1 MAGLAVMFE
10 RDSERAS
17 GQDFGRFM
25 QRVADAKMLT
35 KPSSI
40 IAGWGCLGSKFDT
53 PESLHRGVTLDP
65 ESGSWLVAAG
75 TVVDTDDPAP
85 NGDLSSLLRDYVAH
99 GPIVFKRLDGVF
111 ALAIFNGRARTLAIV
126 SDPFGFFSVFYGE
139 RGDRAYVGTSAL
151 AVAQQ
156 IQAAPSELGVQC
168 FLRTG
173 KVFGDM
179 TLWREVKRLRPA
191 TVLEFSA
198 QGVRESSYWMP
209 SVDGLLSRLS
219 LGDAVDA
226 AAQVLPSLLK
236 RNLAREGK
244 MWSDLTGGFDTR
256 FMDTLLERAGIAFK
270 ANFVG
275 PDNHPDVQIARV
287 IVDRTGWEHQHFEL
301 PNTWAQES
309 PNYLE
314 EALFRGDG
322 HLNVLLL
329 LRPLWVH
336 HREREQFS
344 TLLNGLG
351 GEMARGPI
359 WWPERAAIGR
369 STSVHYERQLW
380 SLMHPIPEEL
390 MVSSSRQFVQDEL
403 TRQFQAVGERCPDAP
418 NTFKLDSLWAF
429 RETSHAGAWTSAA
442 AGLLRVIPAMFSK
455 DIIEFV
461 MSLDYRWRVRN
472 SLVRHMLSRYRPELS
487 NIEVD
492 GRGPAAPLRIDNW
505 FRFIP
510 SRLAF
515 SRKALDKFSQVAF
528 GKTLWQRTR
537 PVSYSRT
544 EWRQEILNYA
554 AARGMLDPTLMR
566 SGNLYRPEPL
576 ASFLARARTDTF
588 KHEEFLGRIITV
600 EMALLQ
606 TGAVV
611 KGA

>member
-10 RDSERAS
+10 RNGERAS
-17 GQDFGRFM
+17 GQDFGRFVL
-25 QRVADAKMLT
+25 RIGDAKRLA
-35 KPSSI
+35 KPSAI
-40 IAGWGCLGSKFDT
+40 LAGWGCLGAKLDT
-53 PESLHRGVTLDP
+53 PQSLHRGVTLDP

-75 TVVDTDDPAP
+75 TVVDTDHSAP
-85 NGDLSSLLRDYVAH
+85 NGDLSSLLRDYVAQ
-99 GPIVFKRLDGVF
+99 GPIILKRLDGVF
-111 ALAIFNGRARTLAIV
+111 ALAIFNGRTRTLSVA

-139 RGDRAYVGTSAL
+139 RGGRTFVGTSAL

-191 TVLEFSA
+191 TVLEFSV
-198 QGVRESSYWMP
+198 QGVKESSYWMP
-209 SVDGLLSRLS
+209 SLDGFLSKLS
-219 LGDAVDA
+219 LADTVDA
-226 AAQVLPSLLK
+226 AADILPSLLK

-244 MWSDLTGGFDTR
+244 LWSDLTGGFDTR
-256 FMDTLLERAGIAFK
+256 FMDMLLERAGIAFK

-275 PDNHPDVQIARV
+275 PDNHPDVQIARA
-287 IVDRTGWEHQHFEL
+287 IVKRTGWEHQHFEL
-301 PNTWAQES
+301 PSTWAQDS

-314 EALFRGDG
+314 EALYRGDG

-336 HREREQFS
+336 HREREQLS

-359 WWPERAAIGR
+359 WWPERAVIGR

-380 SLMHPIPEEL
+380 SLMHPIPQEL
-390 MVSSSRQFVQDEL
+390 MASDSKQLVQEEL

-418 NTFKLDSLWAF
+418 NTFKLDSLWTF

-455 DIIEFV
+455 DIVEFV

-472 SLVRHMLSRYRPELS
+472 SLVRHMLSKYRPELS
-487 NIEVD
+487 DIEVE

-505 FRFIP
+505 FRFVP

-515 SRKALDKFSQVAF
+515 SRKALDKASQVAL
-528 GKTLWQRTR
+528 GRSLWQRNR

-544 EWRQEILNYA
+544 EWRQEILRHA
-554 AARGMLDPTLMR
+554 AERGMLNPTLMR
-566 SGNLYRPEPL
+566 SGYLYHPEPL
-576 ASFLARARTDTF
+576 ESFMAQARTDTF

-600 EMALLQ
+600 EMALQ
-606 TGAVV
+606 GTGTAIE
-611 KGA
+611 GT